1 MEDWVTI
8 KNLKTKQPGKS
19 NRAIAREL
27 GISHNTVKA
36 ALEKNEVPEYRR
48 SGSSQSELLVFHEV
62 LIEMLTVKKFKGSRI
77 FNELKSKGYKGGK
90 TSLYLY
96 LSRIRPTENKFFT
109 PYETGPGE
117 QAQFDWSPY
126 SVMIGGNLNM
136 IYVYSYINS
145 FSRYQILEVSLS
157 QNQGVILEALE
168 SSMVE
173 SDGVCQRLQTDN
185 AKSFVINASTNNF
198 KWNPRYLNFCAHY
211 GFMPTRSLPGHPWSK
226 GKVEKP
232 FSYLENH
239 FIAGNSFEDFFDLQ
253 RKLKNF
259 QEENN
264 RRIHSVTKSAAIDL
278 FEQEK
283 LSLLSLPE
291 TRYVGIKEDNRKA
304 SNDCLLSY
312 NGSRYSVPWM
322 FAGKWVWIKISKG
335 YFLQI
340 YSQAN
345 KLIATHEL
353 TTKKGIV
360 VINKDHYKNFK
371 LYRGSFENLKLKF
384 LEIFPGQE
392 MFIEKI
398 KAQKRINV
406 TSHLH
411 QIISLSKL
419 YTKDDFLEALNKCME
434 YNVFSHSFI
443 SGYLEKNHKQSFK
456 IEPVET
462 KTELPK
468 ENVKRDMSQYNM
480 F

>member
-27 GISHNTVKA
+27 GISHITVKA
-36 ALEKNEVPEYRR
+36 ALEKNEVPEYRCR
-48 SGSSQSELLVFHEV
+48 GSSQSELLVFHEV
-62 LIEMLTVKKFKGSRI
+62 LIEMLMVKKFKGSRI
-77 FNELKSKGYKGGK
+77 FNELKSKGYEGGE

-126 SVMIGGNLNM
+126 TVIIGGNLIM

-157 QNQGVILEALE
+157 QNQGAILEALE
-168 SSMVE
+168 NSMLE
-173 SDGVCQRLQTDN
+173 SGGICQRLQTDN
-185 AKSFVINASTNNF
+185 AKSFVINAFTNNF

-283 LSLLSLPE
+283 LSLLLLPE

-322 FAGKWVWIKISKG
+322 FASKWVWIKISKG

-353 TTKKGIV
+353 TTKKAIV
-360 VINKDHYKNFK
+360 VINKDYYKSFK

-384 LEIFPGQE
+384 LEIFPAQE

-419 YTKDDFLEALNKCME
+419 YTKDDFLKALNKCME
-434 YNVFSHSFI
+434 YNVFSHSFVA
-443 SGYLEKNHKQSFK
+443 GYLEKNHKQSFK

-468 ENVKRDMSQYNM
+468 ENVKRDISQYNM

>member
-1 MEDWVTI
+1 MEDWITI

-36 ALEKNEVPEYRR
+36 ALGKDGVPEYRR
-48 SGSSQSELLVFHEV
+48 SGSSQCELESFHDI

-96 LSRIRPTENKFFT
+96 LSKIRPTEQKYFT

-126 SVMIGGNLNM
+126 TVTIGGDLTM
-136 IYVYSYINS
+136 IYIYSYINS
-145 FSRYQILEVSLS
+145 FSRFQILEASLS
-157 QNQGVILEALE
+157 QNQGAILEALE
-168 SSMVE
+168 NSIVE
-173 SDGVCQRLQTDN
+173 SGGVCQRLQTDN
-185 AKSFVINASTNNF
+185 AKAFVINASKNNF

-232 FSYLENH
+232 FSYLETH
-239 FIAGNSFEDFFDLQ
+239 FIAGSSFEDFFDLQ
-253 RKLKNF
+253 RKLKIF
-259 QEENN
+259 QEENS
-264 RRIHSVTKSAAIDL
+264 RRIHSVTKAAAIDL
-278 FEQEK
+278 FGQEK

-304 SNDCLLSY
+304 SYDCLLSY

-345 KLIATHEL
+345 KLIASHTL
-353 TTKKGIV
+353 SMKKGSV
-360 VINKDHYKNFK
+360 VINPEHYKSNK
-371 LYRGSFENLKLKF
+371 SYAGSFEVLKSRF
-384 LEIFPGQE
+384 LENFPDQG
-392 MFIEKI
+392 MFLEKL
-398 KAQKRINV
+398 KAQKRMNV
-406 TSHLH
+406 TSQLH
-411 QIISLSKL
+411 QILSLSKL
-419 YTKDDFLEALNKCME
+419 YTKDDFLEAISKCME
-434 YNVFSHSFI
+434 YNVFNHSFI

-456 IEPVET
+456 IEPVEI

>member
-27 GISHNTVKA
+27 GISHNTVKK
-36 ALEKNEVPEYRR
+36 ALENGEVPEYRR
-48 SGSSQSELLVFHEV
+48 SGSSQSELALFQEV
-62 LIEMLTVKKFKGSRI
+62 LVEMLTVKKFKGSRI
-77 FNELKSKGYKGGK
+77 YNELKSKGYKGGK
-90 TSLYLY
+90 TALYTY
-96 LSRIRPTENKFFT
+96 LTRIRPTEQKYFT

-126 SVMIGGNLNM
+126 TVIIGGNLTM
-136 IYVYSYINS
+136 IYIYSYVNS
-145 FSRYQILEVSLS
+145 FSRFQILEVSLS
-157 QNQGVILEALE
+157 QNQGAILEALE
-168 SSMVE
+168 NSIIE
-173 SDGVCQRLQTDN
+173 SGGLCQRLQTDN
-185 AKSFVINASTNNF
+185 AKSFVINASKNNF

-239 FIAGNSFEDFFDLQ
+239 FIAGSWFEDFFDLQ
-253 RKLKNF
+253 RKLKTF
-259 QEENN
+259 QEENS
-264 RRIHSVTKSAAIDL
+264 RRIHSVTKSTAIDL

-304 SNDCLLSY
+304 SYDCLLSY

-335 YFLQI
+335 YILQI

-345 KLIATHEL
+345 KLIAEHAL
-353 TTKKGIV
+353 SLKKGIV
-360 VINKDHYKNFK
+360 VMNKDHYKSFK
-371 LYRGSFENLKLKF
+371 SFAGSFENLKSKL
-384 LEIFPGQE
+384 LESFPGQE
-392 MFIEKI
+392 MFLEKL
-398 KAQKRINV
+398 KAQKRMNV
-406 TSHLH
+406 TNHLH

-419 YTKDDFLEALNKCME
+419 YTRDDFLEALNKCME

-456 IEPVET
+456 IEPIEA
-462 KTELPK
+462 KTEQPK
-468 ENVKRDMSQYNM
+468 ENVKSDMTQYHM

>member
-8 KNLKTKQPGKS
+8 KNLKTKQPEKS
-19 NRAIAREL
+19 NWEIAREL

-36 ALEKNEVPEYRR
+36 ALEKKEVPEYRR
-48 SGSSQSELLVFHEV
+48 QGSSQAELEVFNEV

-77 FNELKSKGYKGGK
+77 FNELKSKGYKGGR

-96 LSRIRPTENKFFT
+96 LSKIRPTEQKYFT

-126 SVMIGGNLNM
+126 SVMIGGNLTM
-136 IYVYSYINS
+136 IYIYSYINS

-157 QNQGVILEALE
+157 QILEALE
-168 SSMVE
+168 SSIVE
-173 SDGVCQRLQTDN
+173 SGGLCQRLQTDN
-185 AKSFVINASTNNF
+185 AKSFVINASKNNF

-239 FIAGNSFEDFFDLQ
+239 FIAGNSFEDFFDLH
-253 RKLKNF
+253 KELKIF
-259 QEENN
+259 QEGNN
-264 RRIHSVTKSAAIDL
+264 TRIHSVTKSTPADL

-345 KLIATHEL
+345 KLIATHEI

-360 VINKDHYKNFK
+360 VINKEHYKSFK
-371 LYRGSFENLKLKF
+371 LFRGSFENLKVKF
-384 LEIFPGQE
+384 LEIFPDQE
-392 MFIEKI
+392 MFIEKL
-398 KAQKRINV
+398 KAQKRMNV
-406 TSHLH
+406 TNHLH

-419 YTKDDFLEALNKCME
+419 YTKDDFLEALDKCME